1 MKGPD
6 AAKTVGIAW
15 VLLLLGVLVIGWL
28 ITHPLQSS
36 IDPWDN
42 DVERWIEARRTGP
55 LDLAAAIGSHIADTI
70 VGVGVAVVAAV
81 ALGLWQRSTRP
92 LVYFGLLVTGTL
104 VLYLIVTHFI
114 LRDRPPVKILDPGL
128 VPDHS
133 FPSGHVATSIVVY
146 VALAV
151 YLTRT
156 VRGASRWVWPLYLV
170 PLVVVPS
177 RLYQGAHHPTDVL
190 TSLVF
195 APIWVAVVAYAV
207 LPRVSATD
215 DASTS
220 QREPSGT

>member
-1 MKGPD
+1 MKGRD
-6 AAKTVGIAW
+6 AAKIVAIAW
-15 VLLLLGVLVIGWL
+15 VLLLLGVLAIGWL
-28 ITHPLQSS
+28 ITQPLQSS

-42 DVERWIEARRTGP
+42 GAERWIEARRTGP

-70 VGVGVAVVAAV
+70 VGVAVAVVV
-81 ALGLWQRSTRP
+81 ALVLWLWQHSKRP
-92 LVYFGLLVTGTL
+92 LVYYGVLVGGTL

-133 FPSGHVATSIVVY
+133 YPSGHVATSIVVY
-146 VALAV
+146 VATAV

-156 VRGASRWVWPLYLV
+156 VAGAARWVWPLYLV

-190 TSLVF
+190 VSLVF

-207 LPRVSATD
+207 VPRATGPAAEERRD
-215 DASTS
+215 S
-220 QREPSGT
+220 